1 MSEPTVLDAEFEEAE
16 ITIEERVEALE
27 SIVKGLLEA
36 NKNILTNFRE
46 MITAVTEISEESSEE

>member
-36 NKNILTNFRE
+36 N
-46 MITAVTEISEESSEE
+46 